1 MTTCFTHSFVVFILS
16 SLLVNICF
24 LSVLSLV
31 DLFGVLICHFQIIW
45 CLKTVYFSEVAQ
57 LLIDE
62 ENADFICLRLFQDC
76 GKLNV
81 LPLLA
86 EVATSS
92 YDYKVKFLTEESCC
106 KRLIAA
112 AGSDIDDLK
121 FVIEILY
128 NVTDYN
134 TIIAVFP
141 NLLAKAKLHWQDE
154 GVMYGI
160 IKMLS
165 NIQENCDDHVNEKIG
180 AIGILSTISVLC
192 SLLFSKKPSSM
203 GLEWTFDFPRN
214 LWEDGFSIYFLLVDA
229 VYNSVSRKG
238 CPESSKI
245 IRPIIPIIS
254 FVLEEISKHFN
265 ELVKEFPVRQ
275 FLRTSANLVLLFVHQ
290 KCDFTREKDLKIL
303 INSKMLER
311 FLTLFEK
318 SSPDKCCYTGLR
330 GMPEDCIQF
339 KCAAMDLLMLF
350 SGSKVWMLLST
361 VEKIDLLKIIKRML
375 VNRRIFGPDGAVEGY
390 DIICILVIF
399 ETIKTQE
406 CLEFVCDPQ
415 NGMLS
420 TIIEFGSKNSH
431 RFNFVSLVFDYILT
445 EIGLEELH
453 DHVVTLPAMCL
464 NHLIHHSDFTANN
477 PKPLEYSISTLNANN
492 NVANLNL
499 FGLIICSASLPQLY
513 EMNNRFSVIELM
525 ISFVKKCKNSYVILA
540 MLENF
545 NELLNKHQ
553 LSFLDAKYLSKIIP
567 VIWNKCKIFADVKEI
582 VMLFT
587 FQTSLL
593 MPSSFRL
600 DYADFLPLI
609 WGDVNEL
616 SRLKPQSPGLLRI
629 IWELVKRPHKKR
641 QHKIL
646 FKKLLQLSS
655 DKTVEYA
662 SPGKTDLAKI
672 FKFISDLIIAWLER
686 DPPCETEHLIDLT
699 QCMIGIATACTLD
712 EELYVLEDLVSPA
725 MWLLEKQDDEK
736 IVANVKE
743 FINILH

>member
-1 MTTCFTHSFVVFILS
+1 MVFKNC
-16 SLLVNICF
+16 LL
-24 LSVLSLV
+24 
-31 DLFGVLICHFQIIW
+31 
-45 CLKTVYFSEVAQ
+45 SEVAQ

-106 KRLIAA
+106 KRLIAT

-128 NVTDYN
+128 HVTDYN

-154 GVMYGI
+154 EVMYGI
-160 IKMLS
+160 IEMLS
-165 NIQENCDDHVNEKIG
+165 NMIQENCDDYVQEKIG
-180 AIGILSTISVLC
+180 AIGIISTISVLC

-203 GLEWTFDFPRN
+203 GLERTFDFPRIS
-214 LWEDGFSIYFLLVDA
+214 WEDGLSISSLLVSA
-229 VYNSVSRKG
+229 VCNSVSGNG

-254 FVLEEISKHFN
+254 FVLKEISEHFN
-265 ELVKEFPVRQ
+265 ELVGDFIVRQ
-275 FLRTSANLVLLFVHQ
+275 FLRTSAKLELFFVHQ
-290 KCDFTREKDLKIL
+290 TCDLTREKDLKLL
-303 INSKMLER
+303 INSKIVER

-318 SSPDKCCYTGLR
+318 SSPAKCCYAGILGPCASLEECLLFR
-330 GMPEDCIQF
+330 GAVVALF
-339 KCAAMDLLMLF
+339 KLF
-350 SGSKVWMLLST
+350 EVSKAWILLST
-361 VEKIDLLKIIKRML
+361 DEKIDLLKIIKRML
-375 VNRRIFGPDGAVEGY
+375 VDRRIFGPDGVDEGY
-390 DIICILVIF
+390 DIICILVIVD
-399 ETIKTQE
+399 TIKTQE

-420 TIIEFGSKNSH
+420 TLIEFGSKNTH
-431 RFNFVSLVFDYILT
+431 RFNFVCLVFYYIVT

-477 PKPLEYSISTLNANN
+477 PKLLGFSTLNANSMPSN
-492 NVANLNL
+492 DQVGKLSHMANFNL
-499 FGLIICSASLPQLY
+499 FGFIICSASLPQLY

-525 ISFVKKCKNSYVILA
+525 ISFVEKCKNSWMILA
-540 MLENF
+540 MLEIF

-553 LSFLDAKYLSKIIP
+553 LSVLNAKYLSKFIP

-582 VMLFT
+582 VISFT
-587 FQTSLL
+587 FQTTLL
-593 MPSSFRL
+593 MPSSSRL
-600 DYADFLPLI
+600 DYADFLPFIL
-609 WGDVNEL
+609 GDVNEL
-616 SRLKPQSPGLLRI
+616 SRLKPQSPGLLKI
-629 IWELVKRPHKKR
+629 IWELVKLPHEKR

-662 SPGKTDLAKI
+662 SPGKTDVAKI

-686 DPPCETEHLIDLT
+686 DPPCETMHLIDLT

>member
-1 MTTCFTHSFVVFILS
+1 MVFKNC
-16 SLLVNICF
+16 LL
-24 LSVLSLV
+24 
-31 DLFGVLICHFQIIW
+31 
-45 CLKTVYFSEVAQ
+45 SEVAQ

-128 NVTDYN
+128 HVTDYN

-154 GVMYGI
+154 EVMYGI
-160 IKMLS
+160 IEMLS
-165 NIQENCDDHVNEKIG
+165 NIQENCDDHVKEKIG
-180 AIGILSTISVLC
+180 AIGIISTISVLC

-203 GLEWTFDFPRN
+203 GLERTFDFPRN
-214 LWEDGFSIYFLLVDA
+214 SWEDGLSMSSLLVSA
-229 VYNSVSRKG
+229 VCNSVPGSG

-254 FVLEEISKHFN
+254 FVLEEIFKDFN
-265 ELVKEFPVRQ
+265 EQVKEFPVRQ
-275 FLRTSANLVLLFVHQ
+275 FLRNSANLELFFVHQ

-303 INSKMLER
+303 INSKILER

-330 GMPEDCIQF
+330 DMPEDCILF

-350 SGSKVWMLLST
+350 EVSKAWILLST
-361 VEKIDLLKIIKRML
+361 DEKIDLLKIIKRML
-375 VNRRIFGPDGAVEGY
+375 VNRRIFGPDGVDEGY
-390 DIICILVIF
+390 DIICILVIVD
-399 ETIKTQE
+399 TIKTQE

-420 TIIEFGSKNSH
+420 TLIEFGSKNTH
-431 RFNFVSLVFDYILT
+431 RFNFVCLVFYYIVT

-477 PKPLEYSISTLNANN
+477 PKPVLEYSILTLNANN

-525 ISFVKKCKNSYVILA
+525 ISFVKKCKNSWMILA

-567 VIWNKCKIFADVKEI
+567 VIWNKCKIFSDVKEI
-582 VMLFT
+582 VISFT
-587 FQTSLL
+587 FQTTLL
-593 MPSSFRL
+593 MPSSSRL

-629 IWELVKRPHKKR
+629 IWKLVKRPHKKH

-662 SPGKTDLAKI
+662 SPGKTDVAKI
-672 FKFISDLIIAWLER
+672 FKFISDLIIEWLEK